1 MYSTR
6 LLVTSEATKGLTLL
20 SILILNKGVSVD
32 MLEGMAVVQ
41 RDLEKLEEWVGM
53 KLIITNKDKR
63 KLIHLGRSI
72 SLYNCRCWTLTA

>member
-1 MYSTR
+1 
-6 LLVTSEATKGLTLL
+6 
-20 SILILNKGVSVD
+20 

-41 RDLEKLEEWVGM
+41 RDLEKLEEWVDM